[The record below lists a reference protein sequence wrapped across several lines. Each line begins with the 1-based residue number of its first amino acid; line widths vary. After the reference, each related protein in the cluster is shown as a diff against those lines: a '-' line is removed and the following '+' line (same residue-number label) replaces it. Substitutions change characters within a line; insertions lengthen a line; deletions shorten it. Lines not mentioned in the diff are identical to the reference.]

1 MLLVKQYRS
10 GNTFSKPPPLWIGE
24 VIVHMKEDTLHSKI
38 ILLLGLAGFMVVA
51 DNWVVSPILPV
62 IMADLHSDLP
72 KAGLLITAYMIPF
85 GVCQILFGPLAD
97 RYGKK
102 EVITLAMIMFT
113 LATGLCAAGRSLAS
127 LSLFRAVTG
136 VFAASVIPVSFA
148 LIADIF
154 PIQQRQKAIG
164 TFLGIAFLGQGM
176 SMIIGGTIAH
186 LSNWQGVF
194 IAYALLSLIPT
205 ALLIRYYRQLPSTK
219 NTGGNILAPYLD
231 LLTNPESLYTDGIIM
246 LEGLFIIG
254 SFSYGGAYLAAVH
267 QFNAL
272 SIGLV
277 MTGFGAMSVV
287 GGRIS
292 GKLVRRYGARKVVVL
307 GLAITAAADLLIWM
321 LGNHILIFSMASAL
335 MGFGFITAHSTLVT
349 RASEFA
355 KKATGTAMSLVALS
369 FMGCGGIG
377 TALGGMIIRSHG
389 LPALYLCF
397 GLALSA
403 TVFVSAF
410 ILGKYPCPSSDACS
424 PVDK

>member
-1 MLLVKQYRS
+1 
-10 GNTFSKPPPLWIGE
+10 
-24 VIVHMKEDTLHSKI
+24 MKEDALRSRI

-51 DNWVVSPILPV
+51 DNWVVSPILPA

-85 GVCQILFGPLAD
+85 GICQILFGPLAD

-136 VFAASVIPVSFA
+136 VFAASVIPISFA

-186 LSNWQGVF
+186 ISSWQGVF
-194 IAYALLSLIPT
+194 IVYALLSLIPT
-205 ALLIRYYRQLPSTK
+205 VLLLRYYRQLPSTK
-219 NTGGNILAPYLD
+219 NRGGNILTPYID
-231 LLTNPESLYTDGIIM
+231 LLTNPESLCTYGIIM

-254 SFSYGGAYLAAVH
+254 SFSYGGAYLAVVH
-267 QFNAL
+267 KLNAL

-277 MTGFGAMSVV
+277 MTGFGAMSVI
-287 GGRIS
+287 GGRVS
-292 GKLVRRYGARKVVVL
+292 GKLVRRFGARNVVVV
-307 GLAITAAADLLIWM
+307 GLAITAVADLLIWQM
-321 LGNHILIFSMASAL
+321 GSHILIFSLAIAL
-335 MGFGFITAHSTLVT
+335 MGLGFISAHSTLVT

-355 KKATGTAMSLVALS
+355 RKATGTAMSLVAFS

-377 TALGGMIIRSHG
+377 TAIGGMIIRSHIFVTAW
-389 LPALYLCF
+389 PCRQLYW
-397 GLALSA
+397 
-403 TVFVSAF
+403 
-410 ILGKYPCPSSDACS
+410 
-424 PVDK
+424 